1 MQEVYYKMNRK
12 DATRIGAQVYK
23 ALGDPVKMDAVMQKY
38 LTPWVFDSYKRV
50 EGFDSL
56 LVMKKDRSMF
66 ANIVDG
72 DDIPSGVKFKVPQ
85 ISKGKSTYA
94 VPSGSMGIQLK

>member
-1 MQEVYYKMNRK
+1 MVYYKMNRA
-12 DATRIGAQVYK
+12 DATKIGAQVYK
-23 ALGDPVKMDAVMQKY
+23 ALGDKVKMNAVMQKY
-38 LTPWVFDSYKRV
+38 LTPWVFNSYKAV

-56 LVMKKDRSMF
+56 LVMKKDRSIF

-72 DDIPSGVKFKVPQ
+72 DDIPSGVTFKLPT

-94 VPSGSMGIQLK
+94 VPSGSVGIQYK